1 MLACGPVSAADQE
14 LTDEYCWKGPLGIGE
29 NECRNQKA
37 DGKNCGND
45 DACLSGCCNFNLFGS
60 ECAVPNKCN

>member
-1 MLACGPVSAADQE
+1 MF
-14 LTDEYCWKGPLGIGE
+14 IGE